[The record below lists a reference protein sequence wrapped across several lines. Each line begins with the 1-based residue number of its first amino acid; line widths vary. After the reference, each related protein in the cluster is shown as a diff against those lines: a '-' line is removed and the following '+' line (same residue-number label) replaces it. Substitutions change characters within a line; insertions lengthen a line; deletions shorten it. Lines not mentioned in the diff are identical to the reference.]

1 MAIPTSDLHERAPT
15 TQGEHMS
22 YEHLLTEGASA
33 FLERRTPDWQAR

>member
-1 MAIPTSDLHERAPT
+1 MIDTSDIDEP
-15 TQGEHMS
+15 GEHMS